1 MVLRPQFEEWSRKPL
16 SGAFSTEFTM
26 TSFSIPNVVIEDA
39 QWEMHFQSQTDANHL
54 FIVALRGEHATGV
67 SIEG

>member
-1 MVLRPQFEEWSRKPL
+1 
-16 SGAFSTEFTM
+16 M

-54 FIVALRGEHATGV
+54 FIVALRGEHATGA